1 MKNYKSNIYLQIFV
15 VYIRYF
21 IGGTFVF
28 ASIIK
33 IKGKRFT
40 AESGALEPIN
50 SAWHFFATLYE
61 SGLYWQFLGVS
72 QFIAGTLLLTQR
84 FATLGAIIFYQL
96 A

>member
-1 MKNYKSNIYLQIFV
+1 MNYKIFKSNIYLQIFV
-15 VYIRYF
+15 IYIRYF

-50 SAWHFFATLYE
+50 SAWHFLKHSTNQVCIG
-61 SGLYWQFLGVS
+61 SS
-72 QFIAGTLLLTQR
+72 
-84 FATLGAIIFYQL
+84 
-96 A
+96 